1 MAKLLEG
8 VFLSNDSYQNQL
20 LGHRQRL
27 RERFL
32 KAYTDGMHDYEVLE
46 LLLTYSIARRDVKPI
61 AKNLIARFGSLSGVL
76 DATHEELQT
85 VEDVGAAS
93 SIHIKLVK
101 EVCGLYLAGR
111 MEKKDLLTSPDRV
124 VNFARMKLAGLPHE
138 AFMAIFLNTQ
148 NEMIGHEVVNEGTV
162 DQVAVYPRRIVEKG
176 LGCHAAG
183 LIIVHNHP
191 SGYTDP
197 SEEDK
202 RLTKSLKDAAHLL
215 DIRLLDH
222 LIVSKNGYFSF
233 LERGII

>member
-1 MAKLLEG
+1 MD
-8 VFLSNDSYQNQL
+8 F
-20 LGHRQRL
+20 RL
-27 RERFL
+27 PKIRSVVS
-32 KAYTDGMHDYEVLE
+32 K
-46 LLLTYSIARRDVKPI
+46 
-61 AKNLIARFGSLSGVL
+61 
-76 DATHEELQT
+76 T
-85 VEDVGAAS
+85 VDNVGTAP

-101 EVCGLYLAGR
+101 EVCGFYLAGR

-148 NEMIGHEVVNEGTV
+148 NETIGHEVVNEGTV

-176 LGCHAAG
+176 FTCHAAG

-202 RLTKSLKDAAHLL
+202 RLTRSLKDAAHLL

-222 LIVSKNGYFSF
+222 IIVGRNGYFSF
-233 LERGII
+233 LERGMI

>member
-1 MAKLLEG
+1 M
-8 VFLSNDSYQNQL
+8 SNDAYQNQQ

-46 LLLTYSIARRDVKPI
+46 LLLTFSIPRKDVKPI

-76 DATHEELQT
+76 DATPEKLQT
-85 VEDVGAAS
+85 VEDVGPAS
-93 SIHIKLVK
+93 FTHIKLVK

-124 VNFARMKLAGLPHE
+124 ANFARMKLAGLPHE
-138 AFMAIFLNTQ
+138 AFMAIFLSTQ

-162 DQVAVYPRRIVEKG
+162 DQVSFYPRRIVEKA
-176 LGCHAAG
+176 LACHAAG

-202 RLTKSLKDAAHLL
+202 RLTRSLKDAAHLL

-222 LIVSKNGYFSF
+222 LIVGRNGYFSF
-233 LERGII
+233 LEKGMV